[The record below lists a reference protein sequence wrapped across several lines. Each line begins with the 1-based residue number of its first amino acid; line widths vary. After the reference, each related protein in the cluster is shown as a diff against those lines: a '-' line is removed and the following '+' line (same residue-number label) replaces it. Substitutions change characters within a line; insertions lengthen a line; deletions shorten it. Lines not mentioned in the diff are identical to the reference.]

1 MASKRIGGKKGKIGR
16 SATSGKISAKSSGN
30 SKNKKLVRFGV
41 TQSAP
46 TKGSVSRVEIRKAIR
61 SAKIA

>member
-1 MASKRIGGKKGKIGR
+1 MASKRIGGKTGKIGR
-16 SATSGKISAKSSGN
+16 SAASGKLSAKNLGN
-30 SKNKKLVRFGV
+30 SKNKKLARFAV

-46 TKGSVSRVEIRKAIR
+46 TRGSVSRVEIRKAIR